1 MIETIEFILEIT
13 GLPKTVDNYQR
24 IHDLLLK
31 EDFATVI
38 EEYKMAAQQL
48 KLFAYLFFQRQG
60 VYLMINEKVVKKSA
74 KNKNA
79 SKNDDELKKI
89 LEKYDFVPDFIPNIQ
104 KLLSEN
110 KSIHNLKIQR
120 KKQL

>member
-1 MIETIEFILEIT
+1 
-13 GLPKTVDNYQR
+13 
-24 IHDLLLK
+24 
-31 EDFATVI
+31 
-38 EEYKMAAQQL
+38 
-48 KLFAYLFFQRQG
+48 
-60 VYLMINEKVVKKSA
+60 MINEKVVKKSA

-120 KKQL
+120 KK

>member
-1 MIETIEFILEIT
+1 
-13 GLPKTVDNYQR
+13 
-24 IHDLLLK
+24 
-31 EDFATVI
+31 
-38 EEYKMAAQQL
+38 
-48 KLFAYLFFQRQG
+48 
-60 VYLMINEKVVKKSA
+60 MINEKVVKKSA

-89 LEKYDFVPDFIPNIQ
+89 LEKYDFVPDFVPNIK

-120 KKQL
+120 KK